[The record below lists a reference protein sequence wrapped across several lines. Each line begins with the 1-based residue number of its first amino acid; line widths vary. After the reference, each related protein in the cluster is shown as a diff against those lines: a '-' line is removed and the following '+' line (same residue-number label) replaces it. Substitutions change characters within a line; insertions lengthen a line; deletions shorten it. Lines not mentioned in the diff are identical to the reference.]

1 MENQKQW
8 YQKSLSESLSQVDAQ
23 NGLSEQEVRAN
34 REQFGANILEEGE
47 KHSLLKLF
55 LAQFSNSMIIILII
69 AAVISFF
76 LDERADAL
84 IILAIVTLNAVL
96 GVLQEDKAERAL
108 AALKAMAAPMSK
120 VRRDGQEKVIP
131 SADLVQFDI
140 LILDAGDKVSADVRL
155 LKTSSCQ
162 IQESSLTGE
171 SVPVDKDA
179 ELEIKGEVPL
189 GDRKNMAYSSSSVT
203 YGRAVGMV
211 VGVGMNTEVGRIASL
226 LTSNKKEMTPLEH
239 KLDQLGKIL
248 GVAALISVTIIF
260 LIGVYNQKPLLELFM
275 SSVSLAV
282 AVIPESLPAVATIVM
297 AMGVQR
303 LAKRN
308 AIIRNLSSVET
319 LGGATVICSDKT
331 GTLTQNKMTVTKT
344 WLLDEADERELK
356 KGAYLCND
364 ARLSDGQWVGDPTE
378 TALSEWAI
386 QAGLDVEDIAHRY
399 PRVAEV
405 PFDSA
410 RKRMTTVHQKGEHII
425 AYIKGGVDEVLA
437 GVDQMLIHNE
447 IRKITDEDKT
457 KILDANRAMGKQ
469 ALRVLAIAK
478 RNLDEVIKDGDVEV
492 EQHMTF
498 VGLIGMIDPP
508 REEVKIAIQECKD
521 AGIEVVMITGDH
533 RTTAEAIG
541 MQIGLMQDGDKVI
554 TGLELDQMSDEALFK
569 EVRSIAVYARVS
581 PEHKMRIID
590 AWKKHGEIV
599 AMTGDGV
606 NDAPALKKADIGAAM
621 GIVGTEVAKGAAD
634 MILTDDNFATV
645 VNAVEEG
652 RRIRDNITKAIS
664 YLLSCN
670 VGELVVLL
678 IASFMNWATPLLPIH
693 ILWINLVTDSLP
705 ALALG
710 VDPAEEGIM
719 KRKPNRETS
728 LLTKPM
734 YFRIGYQGILIG
746 VLTLIAFL
754 YGYGAL
760 GQSGS
765 LAQGQTMAFTVLAFS
780 QLVHAYN
787 IHSSHGTVFKT
798 FYVNKWLILATLV
811 NALMMLAV
819 LFVPVLRDLF
829 KLVTMD
835 SSHWMVVL
843 ALIFIPIPVVEVMK
857 VLKLNGNH
865 A

>member
-1 MENQKQW
+1 M
-8 YQKSLSESLSQVDAQ
+8 
-23 NGLSEQEVRAN
+23 
-34 REQFGANILEEGE
+34 
-47 KHSLLKLF
+47 
-55 LAQFSNSMIIILII
+55 
-69 AAVISFF
+69 
-76 LDERADAL
+76 
-84 IILAIVTLNAVL
+84 
-96 GVLQEDKAERAL
+96 
-108 AALKAMAAPMSK
+108 
-120 VRRDGQEKVIP
+120 
-131 SADLVQFDI
+131 VQYDI

-155 LKTSSCQ
+155 LKSSSCQ

-179 ELEIKGEVPL
+179 ELIIEDTVPL
-189 GDRKNMAYSSSSVT
+189 GDRKNMAYASSSVT
-203 YGRAVGMV
+203 YGRAVGLV
-211 VGVGMNTEVGRIASL
+211 VGVGMNTEVGRIATM
-226 LTSNKKEMTPLEH
+226 LTSNKKEMTPLEK
-239 KLDQLGKIL
+239 KLDQLGKLL
-248 GVAALISVTIIF
+248 GIAALVSVSVIF

-331 GTLTQNKMTVTKT
+331 GTLTQNKMTVTQT
-344 WLLDEADERELK
+344 WLFNDQDLRELM

-386 QAGLDVEDIAHRY
+386 KTGLDVNDIAERY

-405 PFDSA
+405 PFDSG
-410 RKRMTTVHQKGEHII
+410 RKRMTTVHQRGDDVI
-425 AYIKGGVDEVLA
+425 AYIKGGVDEVLS
-437 GVDQMLIHNE
+437 GVHKLLVDGE
-447 IRKITDEDKT
+447 VCEITDEDKT

-469 ALRVLAIAK
+469 ALRVLAIA
-478 RNLDEVIKDGDVEV
+478 RRQLDEVIKDGDVNV

-498 VGLIGMIDPP
+498 VGLVGMIDPP
-508 REEVKIAIQECKD
+508 REEVKVAIQECKD

-533 RTTAEAIG
+533 KTTAQAIA
-541 MQIGLMQDGDKVI
+541 MQIGLMQEGDKTI
-554 TGLELDQMSDEALFK
+554 TGLELDAMSVDDLYRD
-569 EVRSIAVYARVS
+569 VRSIAVYARVS

-670 VGELVVLL
+670 VGELIVLL
-678 IASFMNWATPLLPIH
+678 IASLMNWATPLLPIH

-710 VDPAEEGIM
+710 IDPAEEGIM
-719 KRKPNRETS
+719 QRQPNRDTS
-728 LLTKPM
+728 LLTKIM
-734 YFRIGYQGILIG
+734 VFRIGYQGLLIG
-746 VLTLIAFL
+746 ILTLIAFL
-754 YGYGAL
+754 YGFGAL
-760 GQSGS
+760 GQAGS
-765 LAQGQTMAFTVLAFS
+765 LAQGRTMAFTVLAFS

-787 IHSSHGTVFKT
+787 IHSTHGSVFKT
-798 FYVNKWLILATLV
+798 FFVNKWLILATFV

-829 KLVTMD
+829 KLVPMD
-835 SSHWMVVL
+835 NSHWMVVL
-843 ALIFIPIPVVEVMK
+843 ALIFIPIPFVELMK
-857 VLKLNGNH
+857 VFKLNGNRV
-865 A
+865 

>member
-1 MENQKQW
+1 
-8 YQKSLSESLSQVDAQ
+8 
-23 NGLSEQEVRAN
+23 
-34 REQFGANILEEGE
+34 
-47 KHSLLKLF
+47 
-55 LAQFSNSMIIILII
+55 
-69 AAVISFF
+69 
-76 LDERADAL
+76 
-84 IILAIVTLNAVL
+84 
-96 GVLQEDKAERAL
+96 
-108 AALKAMAAPMSK
+108 MAAPMSK

-131 SADLVQFDI
+131 SADLVQYDI

-155 LKTSSCQ
+155 LKSSSCQ

-179 ELEIKGEVPL
+179 ELIIEDTVPL
-189 GDRKNMAYSSSSVT
+189 GDRKNMAYASSSVT
-203 YGRAVGMV
+203 YGRAVGLV
-211 VGVGMNTEVGRIASL
+211 VGVGMNTEVGRIATM
-226 LTSNKKEMTPLEH
+226 LTSNKKEMTPLEK
-239 KLDQLGKIL
+239 KLDQLGKLL
-248 GVAALISVTIIF
+248 GIAAIVSVSVIF

-331 GTLTQNKMTVTKT
+331 GTLTQNKMTVTQT
-344 WLLDEADERELK
+344 WLFNDQDLRELM

-386 QAGLDVEDIAHRY
+386 KTGLDVNDIAERY

-405 PFDSA
+405 PFDSG
-410 RKRMTTVHQKGEHII
+410 RKRMTTVHQRGDDVI
-425 AYIKGGVDEVLA
+425 AYIKGGVDEVLS
-437 GVDQMLIHNE
+437 GVHKLLVDGE
-447 IRKITDEDKT
+447 VREITDEDKT

-469 ALRVLAIAK
+469 ALRVLAIA
-478 RNLDEVIKDGDVEV
+478 RRQLDEVIKDGDVNV

-498 VGLIGMIDPP
+498 VGLVGMIDPP
-508 REEVKIAIQECKD
+508 REEVKVAIQECKD

-533 RTTAEAIG
+533 KTTAQAIA
-541 MQIGLMQDGDKVI
+541 MQIGLMQEGDKTI
-554 TGLELDQMSDEALFK
+554 TGLELDAMSVDDLYRD
-569 EVRSIAVYARVS
+569 VRSIAVYARVS

-670 VGELVVLL
+670 VGELIVLL
-678 IASFMNWATPLLPIH
+678 IASLMNWATPLLPIH

-710 VDPAEEGIM
+710 IDPAEEGIM
-719 KRKPNRETS
+719 QRQPNRDTS
-728 LLTKPM
+728 LLTKIM
-734 YFRIGYQGILIG
+734 VFRIGYQGLLIG
-746 VLTLIAFL
+746 ILTLIAFL
-754 YGYGAL
+754 YGFGAL
-760 GQSGS
+760 GQAGS
-765 LAQGQTMAFTVLAFS
+765 LAQGRTMAFTVLAFS

-787 IHSSHGTVFKT
+787 IHSTHGSVFKT
-798 FYVNKWLILATLV
+798 FFVNKWLILATFV

-829 KLVTMD
+829 KLVPMD
-835 SSHWMVVL
+835 NSHWMVVL
-843 ALIFIPIPVVEVMK
+843 ALIFIPIPFVELMK
-857 VLKLNGNH
+857 VFKLNGNRV
-865 A
+865 

>member
-1 MENQKQW
+1 
-8 YQKSLSESLSQVDAQ
+8 
-23 NGLSEQEVRAN
+23 
-34 REQFGANILEEGE
+34 
-47 KHSLLKLF
+47 
-55 LAQFSNSMIIILII
+55 
-69 AAVISFF
+69 
-76 LDERADAL
+76 
-84 IILAIVTLNAVL
+84 
-96 GVLQEDKAERAL
+96 
-108 AALKAMAAPMSK
+108 
-120 VRRDGQEKVIP
+120 
-131 SADLVQFDI
+131 
-140 LILDAGDKVSADVRL
+140 
-155 LKTSSCQ
+155 
-162 IQESSLTGE
+162 
-171 SVPVDKDA
+171 
-179 ELEIKGEVPL
+179 
-189 GDRKNMAYSSSSVT
+189 
-203 YGRAVGMV
+203 
-211 VGVGMNTEVGRIASL
+211 
-226 LTSNKKEMTPLEH
+226 
-239 KLDQLGKIL
+239 
-248 GVAALISVTIIF
+248 
-260 LIGVYNQKPLLELFM
+260 
-275 SSVSLAV
+275 
-282 AVIPESLPAVATIVM
+282 
-297 AMGVQR
+297 

-344 WLLDEADERELK
+344 WLLNEVDERELM

-386 QAGLDVEDIAHRY
+386 KAGLDVDDIANRY

-405 PFDSA
+405 PFDSG
-410 RKRMTTVHQKGEHII
+410 RKRMTTVHQKGEKII

-437 GVDQMLIHNE
+437 GVDQILIDNE
-447 IRKITDEDKT
+447 VRKISDDDKK
-457 KILDANRAMGKQ
+457 KILDANLTMGKQ
-469 ALRVLAIAK
+469 ALRVLAIAR

-554 TGLELDQMSDEALFK
+554 TGVELDEMSDEELFK

-590 AWKKHGEIV
+590 AWKKHGEVV

-710 VDPAEEGIM
+710 IDPAEEGIM
-719 KRKPNRETS
+719 KRQPNRDTS
-728 LLTKPM
+728 LLSNVM
-734 YFRIGYQGILIG
+734 YFRIGYQGIMIG

-760 GQSGS
+760 GQEGS

-787 IHSSHGTVFKT
+787 IHSTQGTVFKT
-798 FYVNKWLILATLV
+798 FFVNKWLILATFV
-811 NALMMLAV
+811 NALMMVAV
-819 LFVPVLRDLF
+819 LFIPVLRDLF
-829 KLVTMD
+829 KLVAMD
-835 SSHWMVVL
+835 SSHWMIVF
-843 ALIFIPIPVVEVMK
+843 ALIFIPIPVVELMK
-857 VLKLNGNH
+857 VLKLNGNR

>member
-8 YQKSLSESLSQVDAQ
+8 YQKSLSETLSHVDAQ
-23 NGLSEQEVRAN
+23 NGLSEQEVLAN
-34 REQFGANILEEGE
+34 RKQFGANILEEGE
-47 KHSLLKLF
+47 KRSLLKLF
-55 LAQFSNSMIIILII
+55 LAQFSNSMIIILIV

-76 LDERADAL
+76 LDERADAM
-84 IILAIVTLNAVL
+84 IILAIVGLNAIL
-96 GVLQEDKAERAL
+96 GVLQEDKAEKAL

-131 SADLVQFDI
+131 SADLVQYDI

-179 ELEIKGEVPL
+179 ELEINTVVPL

-211 VGVGMNTEVGRIASL
+211 VGVGMNTEVGRIASM
-226 LTSNKKEMTPLEH
+226 LTSNKKEMTPLEQ

-248 GVAALISVTIIF
+248 GVAALVSVTVIF

-344 WLLDEADERELK
+344 WLLNEADERELM

-386 QAGLDVEDIAHRY
+386 KAGLDVEDISNRY

-405 PFDSA
+405 PFDSG
-410 RKRMTTVHQKGEHII
+410 RKRMTTVHQRGEDVI

-437 GVDQMLIHNE
+437 GVKKLLINGE
-447 IRKITDEDKT
+447 VRDITEEDKT
-457 KILDANRAMGKQ
+457 KILDANREMGKD
-469 ALRVLAIAK
+469 ALRVLAIA
-478 RNLDEVIKDGDVEV
+478 RRQLEEIIKDGDVDV

-554 TGLELDQMSDEALFK
+554 TGLELDQMSDEDLFK
-569 EVRSIAVYARVS
+569 DVRSIAVYARVS

-590 AWKKHGEIV
+590 AWKKHGEVV

-728 LLTKPM
+728 LLTKAM
-734 YFRIGYQGILIG
+734 YFRIGYQGIMIG
-746 VLTLIAFL
+746 ILTLIAFL
-754 YGYGAL
+754 YGFGAF
-760 GQSGS
+760 GQDGS

-787 IHSSHGTVFKT
+787 IHSTHGTVFKT
-798 FYVNKWLILATLV
+798 FFVNKWLILATFV

-829 KLVTMD
+829 KLVSMD

-843 ALIFIPIPVVEVMK
+843 ALIFIPIPVVELMK
-857 VLKLNGNH
+857 VLKLNGNR

>member
-1 MENQKQW
+1 M
-8 YQKSLSESLSQVDAQ
+8 
-23 NGLSEQEVRAN
+23 
-34 REQFGANILEEGE
+34 
-47 KHSLLKLF
+47 
-55 LAQFSNSMIIILII
+55 
-69 AAVISFF
+69 
-76 LDERADAL
+76 
-84 IILAIVTLNAVL
+84 
-96 GVLQEDKAERAL
+96 
-108 AALKAMAAPMSK
+108 
-120 VRRDGQEKVIP
+120 
-131 SADLVQFDI
+131 VQYDI

-155 LKTSSCQ
+155 LKSSSCQ

-179 ELEIKGEVPL
+179 ELIIEDTVPL
-189 GDRKNMAYSSSSVT
+189 GDRKNMAYASSSVT
-203 YGRAVGMV
+203 YGRAVGLV
-211 VGVGMNTEVGRIASL
+211 VGVGMNTEVGRIATM
-226 LTSNKKEMTPLEH
+226 LTSNKKEMTPLEK
-239 KLDQLGKIL
+239 KLDQLGKLL
-248 GVAALISVTIIF
+248 GIAALVSVSVIF

-331 GTLTQNKMTVTKT
+331 GTLTQNKMTVTQT
-344 WLLDEADERELK
+344 WLFNDQDLRELM

-386 QAGLDVEDIAHRY
+386 KTGLDVNDIAERY

-405 PFDSA
+405 PFDSG
-410 RKRMTTVHQKGEHII
+410 RKRMTTVHQRGDDVI
-425 AYIKGGVDEVLA
+425 AYIKGGVDEVLS
-437 GVDQMLIHNE
+437 GVHKLLVDGE
-447 IRKITDEDKT
+447 VCEITDEDKT

-469 ALRVLAIAK
+469 ALRVLAIA
-478 RNLDEVIKDGDVEV
+478 RRQLDEVIKDGDVNV

-498 VGLIGMIDPP
+498 VGLVGMIDPP
-508 REEVKIAIQECKD
+508 REEVKVAIQECKD

-533 RTTAEAIG
+533 KTTAQAIA
-541 MQIGLMQDGDKVI
+541 MQIGLMQEGDKTI
-554 TGLELDQMSDEALFK
+554 TGLELDAMSVDDLYRD
-569 EVRSIAVYARVS
+569 VRSIAVYARVS

-670 VGELVVLL
+670 VGELFVLL
-678 IASFMNWATPLLPIH
+678 IASLMNWATPLLPIH

-710 VDPAEEGIM
+710 IDPAEEGIM
-719 KRKPNRETS
+719 QRKPNRDTS
-728 LLTKPM
+728 LLTKIM
-734 YFRIGYQGILIG
+734 VFRIGYQGLLIG
-746 VLTLIAFL
+746 ILTLIAFL
-754 YGYGAL
+754 YGFGAL
-760 GQSGS
+760 GQTGS
-765 LAQGQTMAFTVLAFS
+765 LAQGRTMAFTVLAFS

-787 IHSSHGTVFKT
+787 IHSTHGSVFKT
-798 FYVNKWLILATLV
+798 FFVNKWLILATFV

-829 KLVTMD
+829 KLVPMD
-835 SSHWMVVL
+835 NSHWMVVL
-843 ALIFIPIPVVEVMK
+843 ALIFIPIPFVELMK
-857 VLKLNGNH
+857 VFKLNGNRV
-865 A
+865 